1 MFWIISYLISFLVF
15 YFAFFR
21 FYKFERKRRGEPWKV
36 VGKVKFPV
44 YVWVIGVCLVLT
56 PIGNIIVAVGIL
68 ICNIINLCSIE
79 SWNEK
84 LHTFKLPEFLTKK
97 Y

>member
-21 FYKFERKRRGEPWKV
+21 FYKFERKRSGEPWEV
-36 VGKVKFPV
+36 VGKAKLPV
-44 YVWVIGVCLVLT
+44 YVWMIGICLVLT
-56 PIGNIIVAVGIL
+56 PIVNIISAIVVLGA
-68 ICNIINLCSIE
+68 NIINLCATVEWENS
-79 SWNEK
+79 
-84 LHTFKLPEFLTKK
+84 LHTFKLPKFLTKK